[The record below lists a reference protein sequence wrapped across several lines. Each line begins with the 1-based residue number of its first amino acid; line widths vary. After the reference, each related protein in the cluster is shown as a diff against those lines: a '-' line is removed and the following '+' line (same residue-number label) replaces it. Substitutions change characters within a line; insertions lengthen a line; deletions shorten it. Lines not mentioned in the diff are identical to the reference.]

1 MFNVMST
8 RGTHLNPAFELP
20 FGTHPL
26 HFIILTLL
34 IMHVMPPTID
44 CLCIIL
50 MVVVAVNWFR
60 SRYFRVG
67 HLPFLAWAQLVFNR
81 GALLHWNRHQLRFSS
96 RLVLVQAMC
105 SSLH

>member
-1 MFNVMST
+1 MFNVMTPS
-8 RGTHLNPAFELP
+8 GTHLNPAFELP

-67 HLPFLAWAQLVFNR
+67 RLPLIAWAQLLFIV
-81 GALLHWNRHQLRFSS
+81 
-96 RLVLVQAMC
+96 VLCFTGIAINFDF
-105 SSLH
+105 HPDWF

>member
-60 SRYFRVG
+60 SRSFRAVR
-67 HLPFLAWAQLVFNR
+67 LPLIAWAQLVFIV
-81 GALLHWNRHQLRFSS
+81 
-96 RLVLVQAMC
+96 VLCFTGIAINFDF
-105 SSLH
+105 HPDWF